1 MARVPKRKIRIRRGD
16 TYTHT
21 VTEYDDTGALSNLA
35 GNTFLIQMRSDSESP
50 IVVATFTTT
59 MIDPANGEWEF
70 SLTSTQTAALELGPY
85 YYDVQRTY
93 ADGSVHTRFE
103 GEAEVEAD
111 ISRA

>member
-21 VTEYDDTGALSNLA
+21 VTEYDDTGALSNLT
-35 GNTFLIQMRSDSESP
+35 GNTFLIQMRSDSESAT
-50 IVVATFTTT
+50 VVATFTPTLV
-59 MIDPANGEWEF
+59 DAVNGAWQF
-70 SLTSTQTAALELGPY
+70 SLTATQTSAIPLGVY

-93 ADGSVHTRFE
+93 ADGTVHTRFE

>member
-21 VTEYDDTGALSNLA
+21 VTEYDDAGVLSNLA
-35 GNTFLIQMRSDSESP
+35 GNTFLIQIRSDSESSTV
-50 IVVATFTTT
+50 IATFTTT
-59 MIDPANGEWEF
+59 IINAANGAWQF
-70 SLTSTQTAALELGPY
+70 SLTATQTAALAVGSY

-93 ADGSVHTRFE
+93 SDGSVHTRFE

>member
-21 VTEYDDTGALSNLA
+21 VTEYDDAGVLSNLTD
-35 GNTFLIQMRSDSESP
+35 NTFLIQIRPDSESST
-50 IVVATFTTT
+50 VVATFTVTLL
-59 MIDPANGEWEF
+59 DPANGSWEF
-70 SLTSTQTAALELGPY
+70 SLTATQTAALPVGLY

-93 ADGSVHTRFE
+93 SDGTVHTRFE

>member
-21 VTEYDDTGALSNLA
+21 VTEYDDTGALSNLV
-35 GNTFLIQMRSDSESP
+35 GSTFLIQIRSDSESDTV
-50 IVVATFTTT
+50 IATFTTT
-59 MIDPANGEWEF
+59 LVDAANGVCEF
-70 SLTSTQTAALELGPY
+70 SLTSTQTAALAVGSY

>member
-35 GNTFLIQMRSDSESP
+35 GNTFLIQIRSDSESAT
-50 IVVATFTTT
+50 VVATFTTT
-59 MIDPANGEWEF
+59 IINAASGSWEF
-70 SLTSTQTAALELGPY
+70 SLTSTQTAALPIGLY
-85 YYDVQRTY
+85 FYDVQRTY
-93 ADGSVHTRFE
+93 SDGTVHTRFE